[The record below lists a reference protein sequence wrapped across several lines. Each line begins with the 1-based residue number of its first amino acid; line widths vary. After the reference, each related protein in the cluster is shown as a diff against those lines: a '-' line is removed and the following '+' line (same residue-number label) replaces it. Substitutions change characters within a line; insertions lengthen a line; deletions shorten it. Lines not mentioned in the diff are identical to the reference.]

1 MVVRAATQT
10 LLVRGAML
18 GAGLVSSVIT
28 ARTLGPAG
36 RGIYYLVFMLGTLA
50 VQFATLG
57 LHASNTYLVAKDRG
71 RFAALL
77 GTSLWVSVVV
87 GSMVAGVVVL
97 LSVLTDRDT
106 QAGGALYWVIPYAPC
121 ALFVLLASSLFIGAG
136 RVSMFNAIQLTAAVL
151 AMAGAVLAALAK
163 GTVTTFLA
171 ALTAAMFAA
180 ALVALVCGLRSGAG
194 AVGWRFDRAMFAA
207 GAHYASRAYVVGLL
221 GFGVTR
227 ANVFVL
233 AHAASADQ
241 VGLYS
246 VAMQIL
252 DVLSILPI
260 SVATVLLPSLIG
272 RSNAWPTAARTA
284 AWTAALMIPACVIT
298 AIVAEP
304 LITRVFGVRFEPAAL
319 VTALIIPAAFF
330 IGIVSVLSQYLAAGG
345 FPREMIAIWAVALVV
360 VVTGSSLLVPR
371 LGANGAAVSLS
382 GTYLLVLVMM
392 MLAARR
398 LALRQ
403 QPATASAATQAT

>member
-1 MVVRAATQT
+1 MVVRATIQT
-10 LLVRGAML
+10 LAVRGAML

-71 RFAALL
+71 RFAGLL

-87 GSMVAGVVVL
+87 GSIVAGVVVL
-97 LSVLTDRDT
+97 LSVLTDRNT
-106 QAGGALYWVIPYAPC
+106 QAGAALYWVIPYVPC
-121 ALFVLLASSLFIGAG
+121 ALFVLLASSLFVGAG
-136 RVSMFNAIQLTAAVL
+136 RVSMFNAIQLTAALL

-163 GTVTTFLA
+163 GSVTTFLA
-171 ALTAAMFAA
+171 ALVAAMFAA
-180 ALVALVCGLRSGAG
+180 ALVALACGLRAG
-194 AVGWRFDRAMFAA
+194 AARLRFDRTMFAA

-233 AHAASADQ
+233 AHSASADQ
-241 VGLYS
+241 IGLYS

-260 SVATVLLPSLIG
+260 SIATVLLPSLIG
-272 RSNAWPTAARTA
+272 RSNAWPSAARAA
-284 AWTAALMIPACVIT
+284 AWTAALMVPACVIT
-298 AIVAEP
+298 AILAEP
-304 LITRVFGVRFEPAAL
+304 LITRVFGWRFEPAAL
-319 VTALIIPAAFF
+319 VTALIMPAAFF

-345 FPREMIAIWAVALVV
+345 FPREMIAIWVAALVV
-360 VVTGSSLLVPR
+360 VVTGSSVLVPR

-392 MLAARR
+392 TLAARR
-398 LALRQ
+398 LAARQ
-403 QPATASAATQAT
+403 QPASASPAPRAA

>member
-1 MVVRAATQT
+1 MVVRATIQT
-10 LLVRGAML
+10 LVVRGAML

-71 RFAALL
+71 RFAGLL

-87 GSMVAGVVVL
+87 GSIVAGVVVL
-97 LSVLTDRDT
+97 LSVLTDRNT
-106 QAGGALYWVIPYAPC
+106 QAGAALYWVIPYVPC
-121 ALFVLLASSLFIGAG
+121 ALFVLLASSLFVGAG

-163 GTVTTFLA
+163 GSVTTFLA
-171 ALTAAMFAA
+171 ALVAAMFAA
-180 ALVALVCGLRSGAG
+180 ALVALACGLHAG
-194 AVGWRFDRAMFAA
+194 AARLRFDRTMFAA

-233 AHAASADQ
+233 AHSASADQ
-241 VGLYS
+241 IGLYS

-260 SVATVLLPSLIG
+260 SLATVLLPSLIG
-272 RSNAWPTAARTA
+272 RSDAWPTAARAA
-284 AWTAALMIPACVIT
+284 AWTAALMIPACVVT

-304 LITRVFGVRFEPAAL
+304 LITRVFGLRFEPASL
-319 VTALIIPAAFF
+319 VTALIMPAAFF

-345 FPREMIAIWAVALVV
+345 FPREMIAIWSAALVV
-360 VVTGSSLLVPR
+360 VVAGSSLLVPR

-382 GTYLLVLVMM
+382 GTYFLVLVLML
-392 MLAARR
+392 LAARR
-398 LALRQ
+398 LAVRQ
-403 QPATASAATQAT
+403 QPATASTAARTT